1 MVSRGTCLV
10 IEDDHDVRGLI
21 RYILTKEGFDVREAM
36 FGADGVKAAAEPG
49 LVLITVDV
57 GLPDINGLDVAA
69 KIRDITSVPLVFITA
84 RAEMSDQLAGMA
96 TGAAGYLIKPFRPAQ
111 LTSLVNQLCPQEK
124 VPTAAVSSEVSAP
137 E

>member
-1 MVSRGTCLV
+1 
-10 IEDDHDVRGLI
+10 
-21 RYILTKEGFDVREAM
+21 M
-36 FGADGVKAAAEPG
+36 FGADGIKAAAEPD

-69 KIRDITSVPLVFITA
+69 KIRDITSVPLVFVTA

-111 LTSLVNQLCPQEK
+111 LTSLVNQLCPQDK